1 MPARQCCGPPELV
14 IVPAESPDG
23 LRRPITGRLIRSWR
37 SCALLISAGINLSNP
52 AQAQVAGS
60 VSIESD
66 YRYRGHSLSSGHP
79 VATASLDY
87 DDDSGFFIDGSV
99 TGVLGGDRPGLLGVQ
114 GNIGYAT
121 RLSSKLSMDVGVLR
135 SQYTSSYTGERAT
148 HYTEL
153 YFGLTRRRLS
163 SRVYF
168 SPDYFHSGIS
178 TLYGEIEGVIE
189 PARDW
194 HLTAHVGGL
203 VYLSRPAPYA
213 NRRDQHDWRIG
224 VSRQLGAFEVHLSLS
239 GGGPGPDYYSG
250 VPRDRTALVV
260 GATRSF

>member
-1 MPARQCCGPPELV
+1 V
-14 IVPAESPDG
+14 IVPAWLHDG
-23 LRRPITGRLIRSWR
+23 VRRPIVAGLARSWR
-37 SCALLISAGINLSNP
+37 SGALLISAGISLAGT

-60 VSIESD
+60 ISIESD
-66 YRYRGHSLSSGHP
+66 YRFRGRSLSSGQP

-87 DDDSGFFIDGSV
+87 DDASGFFIDGSI

-135 SQYTSSYTGERAT
+135 SQYTPSYTGDRAT

-153 YFGLTRRRLS
+153 YLGIIRRSLS

-168 SPDYFHSGIS
+168 SPDYFRGGAS
-178 TLYGEIEGVIE
+178 TLYGEIEGAIE
-189 PARDW
+189 PAKDW

-203 VYLSRPAPYA
+203 IYLNRPTPYA
-213 NRRDQHDWRIG
+213 NWRNQHDWRVG
-224 VSRQLGAFEVHLSLS
+224 VSRQLGAFDVHLNLS
-239 GGGPGPDYYSG
+239 GGGPGHDYYSG
-250 VPRDRTALVV
+250 RPRRRTALVV

>member
-1 MPARQCCGPPELV
+1 MV
-14 IVPAESPDG
+14 DG
-23 LRRPITGRLIRSWR
+23 LLRSWR
-37 SCALLISAGINLSNP
+37 SGALAVSAGISLASP
-52 AQAQVAGS
+52 VQAQVAGS
-60 VSIESD
+60 ISVESD
-66 YRYRGHSLSSGHP
+66 YRYRDHSLSSGHP
-79 VATASLDY
+79 VATASVDY
-87 DDDSGFFIDGSV
+87 DDASGFFIDGSV
-99 TGVLGGDRPGLLGVQ
+99 TGVLGGDRPGVLGAQ

-135 SQYTSSYTGERAT
+135 TQYTSSYTGERAA
-148 HYTEL
+148 HYTEFYL
-153 YFGLTRRRLS
+153 GLTRRRVS

-203 VYLSRPAPYA
+203 VYLSRPWPYA
-213 NRRDQHDWRIG
+213 TRRDQHDWRLG
-224 VSRQLGAFEVHLSLS
+224 VSRQLGAFELHLNLS
-239 GGGPGPDYYSG
+239 GGGPGSDYYG
-250 VPRDRTALVV
+250 GEPRSRTALVV

>member
-1 MPARQCCGPPELV
+1 V
-14 IVPAESPDG
+14 IVPAPSPG
-23 LRRPITGRLIRSWR
+23 KLRRPIVDRLVRSWR
-37 SCALLISAGINLSNP
+37 SCALLISTGISVASP

-60 VSIESD
+60 VAIESD

-87 DDDSGFFIDGSV
+87 DDASGFFIDGSI
-99 TGVLGGDRPGLLGVQ
+99 TGVLGGDRPGLLGAQ

-135 SQYTSSYTGERAT
+135 SQYTPSYTGDRAA

-153 YFGLTRRRLS
+153 YLGLTRQRLS

-178 TLYGEIEGVIE
+178 TLYGEIEGAIE
-189 PARDW
+189 PARNW
-194 HLTAHVGGL
+194 HLTAHIGGL
-203 VYLSRPAPYA
+203 LYLNRPAPYA
-213 NRRDQHDWRIG
+213 SRRDQHDWRLG
-224 VSRQLGAFEVHLSLS
+224 VSRQLGAFEVHLNLS
-239 GGGPGPDYYSG
+239 SGGPGSDYYG
-250 VPRDRTALVV
+250 GEPRGRAALVV

>member
-1 MPARQCCGPPELV
+1 
-14 IVPAESPDG
+14 
-23 LRRPITGRLIRSWR
+23 LI
-37 SCALLISAGINLSNP
+37 ISAGMSLTSP

-79 VATASLDY
+79 VAIASVDY
-87 DDDSGFFIDGSV
+87 DDNSGFFVDGSA
-99 TGVLGGDRPGLLGVQ
+99 TAVLGGDRPGLLGVQ

-135 SQYTSSYTGERAT
+135 TQYTSGYTGERAA

-153 YFGLTRRRLS
+153 YLGFTRRRLS

-168 SPDYFHSGIS
+168 SPDYFHSGVS

-203 VYLSRPAPYA
+203 VYLSPPGLYA
-213 NRRDQHDWRIG
+213 NRRDQHDWRLG
-224 VSRQLGAFEVHLSLS
+224 VSRQLGAFELHLNVS
-239 GGGPGPDYYSG
+239 GGGPGSDYYG
-250 VPRDRTALVV
+250 GEPRGRTALVI